1 MKVTDYKYSVTVN
14 GGKRDV
20 SSLRMCL
27 FFDPEQQGEV
37 RKEVYAKATEME
49 RQLQNMKDDR
59 DKVDAETIERYS
71 RYFDIRLTRQ
81 GRIRCFSMNE
91 RNMKKD
97 IARTG
102 YFAILANAMSPSRH
116 DLSEILDIYGMRD
129 EQEKSFMFIKSEQ
142 EGRRLRTSR
151 EDTTDGRLF
160 IQFVA
165 LILNCAI
172 YRRFLASD
180 TLRELFPTRQH
191 MLEELRSIR
200 MIRHPKRARMITE
213 IVGRQVDVFKEF
225 KMPVPVKL
233 LPKDRRQEYAQALA
247 QNG

>member
-1 MKVTDYKYSVTVN
+1 M
-14 GGKRDV
+14 
-20 SSLRMCL
+20 
-27 FFDPEQQGEV
+27 
-37 RKEVYAKATEME
+37 YARAAEME
-49 RQLQNMKDDR
+49 RQLRNMKDDG
-59 DKVDAETIERYS
+59 DKADAETIERYS

-81 GRIRCFSMNE
+81 GRIRRFSMNE

-102 YFAILANAMSPSRH
+102 YFVAILANAMSPSRRG
-116 DLSEILDIYGMRD
+116 LSEILDIYGMRD
-129 EQEKSFMFIKSEQ
+129 EQEKSFMFIKSGQ
-142 EGRRLRTSR
+142 DGRCLRTSR

-191 MLEELRSIR
+191 MIEELRSIR
-200 MIRHPKRARMITE
+200 MIQHPKRAGMITE
-213 IVGRQVDVFKEF
+213 IIGRQVDVFKEF

-233 LPKDRRQEYAQALA
+233 RQRTEGRSMPRLFPKTVSATKSCKIRGNFKSLC
-247 QNG
+247 